1 MLLTDIYSI
10 AEPGLCPSSIA
21 PFSIAILPD
30 NTELT
35 TIYCNLNPVA
45 GPAGYPYQLSP
56 LSIPIY

>member
-1 MLLTDIYSI
+1 MLLADNHSI

-21 PFSIAILPD
+21 PFSIAILL
-30 NTELT
+30 NNIELT

-45 GPAGYPYQLSP
+45 GPAGYPYQLLP